1 MLKSIEL
8 ELTKA
13 RELAEQ
19 MGHSVLCYLIE
30 MAILEARS
38 AASEISQED
47 EILQTDTTFVLRRV
61 GSRGLTCITN
71 LLYRSLGDSASRPA

>member
-38 AASEISQED
+38 AASEISQRRD
-47 EILQTDTTFVLRRV
+47 STDRHNIR
-61 GSRGLTCITN
+61 IA
-71 LLYRSLGDSASRPA
+71 ASR

>member
-1 MLKSIEL
+1 MLQSIEL

-19 MGHSVLCYLIE
+19 KGHSVLCYLID

-38 AASEISQED
+38 VAPSEISQ
-47 EILQTDTTFVLRRV
+47 RR
-61 GSRGLTCITN
+61 
-71 LLYRSLGDSASRPA
+71 DSTERYNIRIAASR